1 MTPYAWRFDPP
12 ADKPNPF
19 QTLNLPV
26 DATSAEIVDRVN
38 ERMETADDESQ
49 RQLYRAAGQEQL
61 LQHPL
66 TRVAYEL
73 LEVPGARYRDPEWD
87 QFVRKNQK
95 SPIKLA
101 DLAKE
106 CPPPGLNDFDCAAL
120 IELALRGLLV
130 VPEAD
135 IAAPVEHNP
144 FSPHCGSP
152 LEVRDVIF
160 G

>member
-1 MTPYAWRFDPP
+1 MTPYSWRFDPP

-19 QTLNLPV
+19 QTLNLPT

-73 LEVPGARYRDPEWD
+73 LEVPGARYRDPEWE
-87 QFVRKNQK
+87 QFVRRSQK
-95 SPIKLA
+95 TPIKLA
-101 DLAKE
+101 DLARE
-106 CPPPGLNDFDCAAL
+106 CPPPGLNDFDFAAL
-120 IELALRGLLV
+120 IELALLGLLV
-130 VPEAD
+130 VPEPD
-135 IAAPVEHNP
+135 IAAAVEFNP
-144 FSPHCGSP
+144 FSPHCGPP

>member
-1 MTPYAWRFDPP
+1 MTPNTWTFDPP

-19 QTLNLPV
+19 QTLSLPV
-26 DATSAEIVDRVN
+26 DATSAEIVEKVN
-38 ERMETADDESQ
+38 ERMETADDEDQ

-73 LEVPGARYRDPEWD
+73 LEVPGARYRDPEWE

-95 SPIKLA
+95 NPIKVA
-101 DLAKE
+101 DLARE
-106 CPPPGLNDFDCAAL
+106 CPPPGLNDFDFAAL
-120 IELALRGLLV
+120 IELALKGLLL

-135 IAAPVEHNP
+135 IAAAVEHNP
-144 FSPHCGSP
+144 FSPQCGPP